1 MFRCDRLNQ
10 QYSEKYNNQ
19 DAKKHNSD
27 NIINSVKHTTMVR
40 LTDEELLEELRI
52 RMNENMRSLNELK
65 LLTSELKVVNKK
77 LEESETLKSHFISNI
92 TNEIINPFTSILGLS
107 KAILSV
113 EKENWKR
120 VISMVVLIH
129 SEAFALDFQLKNIFA
144 AAKIE
149 AGDVFP
155 EIGRV
160 DVFALVSSVIESF
173 QLESKKKKIQFKL
186 DFDIE
191 KIESS
196 VFYFKTDA
204 EKLKLIL
211 SNLICNSLKY
221 SNENG
226 VVNVRIWTQFS
237 ELFVSVQDNGVGISE
252 DYQKVIFDRFNRVEN
267 TITSVNRGH
276 GLGLSINKALLD
288 ILNGEISLQ
297 SQNGHGAIFTIRI
310 PEADEEAFLTAS
322 DGNELFFDDKQVF

>member
-1 MFRCDRLNQ
+1 MIR
-10 QYSEKYNNQ
+10 
-19 DAKKHNSD
+19 
-27 NIINSVKHTTMVR
+27 I
-40 LTDEELLEELRI
+40 TDEELIEELRI
-52 RMNENMRSLNELK
+52 RMNENLRSLNEMK
-65 LLTSELKVVNKK
+65 LLASELKAVNKK

-113 EKENWKR
+113 EKENWKK

-160 DVFALVSSVIESF
+160 DVSGLVNSVIESF
-173 QLESKKKKIQFKL
+173 QLEAKKKKIQFSF
-186 DFDIE
+186 DFDVE
-191 KIESS
+191 NVAGN

-204 EKLKLIL
+204 EKLKLII

-221 SNENG
+221 SNDNG
-226 VVNVRIWTQFS
+226 VVKVRVWTQFS
-237 ELFVSVQDNGVGISE
+237 ELFISVQDNGVGISE

-297 SQNGHGAIFTIRI
+297 SQNGHGALFTIRI
-310 PEADEEAFLTAS
+310 PEADEDTFLTAS
-322 DGNELFFDDKQVF
+322 DGNELFFDDNQIF